1 MDVRVFSFAL
11 IAGASLLLAA
21 CGEAIKRAPVPLE
34 QPLLPATVYVPS
46 CPAYEGLEALPR
58 RDWEAG
64 DFSCRAMHERLAAG
78 LKSVSDKVRIVDYAW
93 SKEAERFAVE
103 PDTTTESS
111 IGSRYRVVLR
121 PAYASRLRTP
131 GLTPARPPG
140 AIGGIAKELSVWED
154 FAVFSAATGEE
165 IGEAS
170 LLSMDGGGGADEIAP
185 LIAGGIMGPRCQALN
200 KLSIKAFSHVFD
212 GCKTF
217 PLYPVD

>member
-1 MDVRVFSFAL
+1 MHVRSFSFAL
-11 IAGASLLLAA
+11 FAGASLLLAG

-46 CPAYEGLEALPR
+46 CPSYEGFEGLPQRDWQAGDVSCRSMHDRLAEALQP
-58 RDWEAG
+58 
-64 DFSCRAMHERLAAG
+64 
-78 LKSVSDKVRIVDYAW
+78 VSDKVRIVDYAW
-93 SKEAERFAVE
+93 SKEAERFEVN
-103 PDTTTESS
+103 PDVATEAS

-121 PAYASRLRTP
+121 PAYASRMRTP

-140 AIGGIAKELSVWED
+140 AVGGIAKELSVWED

-170 LLSMDGGGGADEIAP
+170 LLSMHGGANEIAP

-200 KLSIKAFSHVFD
+200 KFSIKAFSHVLD